1 MQVSIKWLHDYI
13 DFSETAEELADKL
26 TMAGIPV
33 ENVIRADEGLDKVV
47 TGKIE
52 KITVHPDS
60 DHMVITSINVG
71 QGENIQIVTGAP
83 NVKEGMIVPVAM
95 VGASLPNG
103 QKISKSKLRG
113 VASNGM
119 LCSADELKLDTTNL
133 PEEQLVGIYIL
144 PEDTKLGVNIAD
156 VLGLSDDAVLEF
168 ELTANRGDCFSVF
181 GLVREVAILTGN
193 QPKWPEIAVKE
204 DDAAKASDMVKIGI
218 EAHELCSRFSARVVK
233 NVKIGPSPAWMQ
245 QRLEGA
251 GIRAINNVVDVTNFV
266 MVELGQP
273 MHAYDYD
280 QITGHSLTARKAQ
293 PQENLHTLDDSERLA
308 KGGELV
314 IADSEKP
321 AGLAGIMGGLESEV
335 TENTTTVVFEAA
347 CFNGPSI
354 RRTSRSVGLHSEA
367 SGRFE
372 RGTDITG
379 TIRALDRAAQLLQD
393 MGACT
398 VAQGIVDVYPEQ
410 KETVHVDFTMEQ
422 INTRLGT
429 ELPAEKIIDI
439 LEKLYFKISDLGNGS
454 YRAEVPSWR
463 NDVTFMEDLSEE
475 IARIYGYDNIASTT
489 PRGNIMQGVQS
500 DVQSFVDRL
509 KLALSYMGMCEEL
522 SFSFTSESMFD
533 KMDLPADSPLRKAIP
548 ILNPLTDEAPLV
560 RTSLIASILENTMRN
575 LSRKNE
581 DIKIF
586 DVAPV
591 FYPKALPLTELP
603 REVLKM
609 AGLMMGRRNDVNWS
623 TDNAVIDFYDAKG
636 MVEELL
642 DILRIGR
649 YQVEAGEYTAMHPGK
664 TALFK
669 KGKEV
674 IAAVGEL
681 HPKVAEN
688 LGITKKAYIFE
699 MDVLTLMKY
708 TANKTS
714 YTALPKYPA
723 ISRDLAMLVDATVN
737 AAEIERVIAQN
748 GGQYFK
754 GVTLF
759 DIYTGKQIAEGKKS
773 MAFTMQFQSNEKT
786 LTDAEADEAFQRILS
801 AVQQEFQAELRA

>member
-1 MQVSIKWLHDYI
+1 
-13 DFSETAEELADKL
+13 
-26 TMAGIPV
+26 
-33 ENVIRADEGLDKVV
+33 
-47 TGKIE
+47 
-52 KITVHPDS
+52 
-60 DHMVITSINVG
+60 
-71 QGENIQIVTGAP
+71 
-83 NVKEGMIVPVAM
+83 
-95 VGASLPNG
+95 
-103 QKISKSKLRG
+103 
-113 VASNGM
+113 
-119 LCSADELKLDTTNL
+119 
-133 PEEQLVGIYIL
+133 
-144 PEDTKLGVNIAD
+144 
-156 VLGLSDDAVLEF
+156 
-168 ELTANRGDCFSVF
+168 
-181 GLVREVAILTGN
+181 
-193 QPKWPEIAVKE
+193 
-204 DDAAKASDMVKIGI
+204 
-218 EAHELCSRFSARVVK
+218 
-233 NVKIGPSPAWMQ
+233 
-245 QRLEGA
+245 
-251 GIRAINNVVDVTNFV
+251 
-266 MVELGQP
+266 

-603 REVLKM
+603 REVLKV

>member
-204 DDAAKASDMVKIGI
+204 DDAAKAADMVKIGI

>member
-83 NVKEGMIVPVAM
+83 NVKEGQIVPVAM

-204 DDAAKASDMVKIGI
+204 DDAAKAADMVKIGI

-379 TIRALDRAAQLLQD
+379 TIRALDRAAQLMQD

-603 REVLKM
+603 REVLKV

>member
-83 NVKEGMIVPVAM
+83 NVKEGQIVPVAM

-233 NVKIGPSPAWMQ
+233 NVKIGPYPAWMQ

-603 REVLKM
+603 REVLKV